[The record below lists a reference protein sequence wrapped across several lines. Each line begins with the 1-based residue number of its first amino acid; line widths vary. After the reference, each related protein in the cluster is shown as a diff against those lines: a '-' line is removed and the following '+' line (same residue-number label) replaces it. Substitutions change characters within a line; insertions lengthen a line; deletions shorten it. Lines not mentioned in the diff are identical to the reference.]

1 LIFDEATSSLDS
13 LVEKE
18 ISDTIEQVSHSNPN
32 LMTIVVAHRLSTVMH
47 ADMIYVMEKGSIV
60 ESGTHD
66 QLVTL

>member
-1 LIFDEATSSLDS
+1 M
-13 LVEKE
+13 EKE
-18 ISDTIEQVSHSNPN
+18 ISDTIESISHSNPD

-47 ADMIYVMEKGSIV
+47 ADMIYVMERGQIV